1 MLNRISVL
9 PAIALLAASTNAAP
23 PPTDLTG
30 RPDPAAQTF
39 MTIQAPDSRR
49 ENALRHDLGDE
60 AVQSWKVDL
69 SFDALTAIEAPD
81 GIRLA
86 TARGI
91 PISGLHLDLPI
102 PGRSSALQL
111 NLDTVYE
118 GYGGVITYAGVID
131 GDDGSLVAISVDG
144 DEILGKIHHSEGFTY
159 LIESALDGPEYTL
172 SVIDQTEM
180 MQPKNDH
187 DGHDRALGDGE
198 AARPG
203 TGKDDPVQ
211 PMSSGGEVRLLIM
224 YTPAAAQQTSIQLLA
239 NNIVSSFNQSLSLS
253 GVSGTNFV
261 TLAELRVLGT
271 NFTTTG
277 DRCRDHIL
285 DRMQQ
290 RTGAFQHLDAWMEVA
305 YADIGLAIVTTEPGY
320 TSDCGSLGRIGGK
333 ATFITHYPDHQQPFA
348 MTTDT
353 YALGDLTA
361 AHEIGHVLNGAHNAH
376 AHCTYQGGN
385 IPNFACGYAPSHCDW
400 QTMMGG
406 YVSCSFDP
414 LEPPSQQPTVRI
426 ARWSNPNVNYNG
438 EPTGVGGS
446 YPYARNMVAALN
458 VNMPHAAGWKGTQ
471 ATPPS
476 APNPISAHT
485 FYCFGQNAVQWTAQ
499 SGAVEYRLFQ
509 SHSPSFTSPFLVYS
523 GPGTGTLVNVN
534 STAYLRARACN
545 SGGCS
550 PYSQQVTA
558 HYQSWCS

>member
-1 MLNRISVL
+1 
-9 PAIALLAASTNAAP
+9 
-23 PPTDLTG
+23 
-30 RPDPAAQTF
+30 

-49 ENALRHDLGDE
+49 ANALRHDLGDE

-144 DEILGKIHHSEGFTY
+144 DEILGKIHHSG
-159 LIESALDGPEYTL
+159 
-172 SVIDQTEM
+172 
-180 MQPKNDH
+180 
-187 DGHDRALGDGE
+187 
-198 AARPG
+198 
-203 TGKDDPVQ
+203 
-211 PMSSGGEVRLLIM
+211 
-224 YTPAAAQQTSIQLLA
+224 
-239 NNIVSSFNQSLSLS
+239 

-376 AHCTYQGGN
+376 AHCTYQGGT

-446 YPYARNMVAALN
+446 YPYARNMAAALN